1 MYRGKKEDSLK
12 CQVSSLKPSNF
23 KLQTSHSPSGGFTF
37 IELLVTVALL
47 GIIMPVAMRSISVCT
62 RLGGQSRRQME
73 AASLAKT
80 KLSELIV
87 TGDWENGN
95 QQGEFE
101 DDWSEYT
108 WSATVTNW
116 TDSLVRQIELTVSWQ
131 SLGRKCEVTLST
143 LMYPEES

>member
-1 MYRGKKEDSLK
+1 MH
-12 CQVSSLKPSNF
+12 PSEP
-23 KLQTSHSPSGGFTF
+23 TTWSARAARAGCGGFTF
-37 IELLVTVALL
+37 IELLVTIALL
-47 GIIMPVAMRSISVCT
+47 GIIMPVAMRTIGICT
-62 RLGGQSRRQME
+62 RLGGESRRQME

-95 QQGEFE
+95 QQGEFDE
-101 DDWSEYT
+101 DDWADYK

-116 TDSLVRQIELTVSWQ
+116 TDTSVRLVELTVTWQ
-131 SLGRKCEVTLST
+131 SMGRQRGVTLST